1 MMGSR
6 TAGGMPI
13 AARSHVQ
20 ETQSP
25 ASPVVALTHHTQKP
39 EIKNREKKQ
48 KKKKKIRHL
57 DTRKASFS
65 EVEILP
71 GFNPKP

>member
-1 MMGSR
+1 MTGSR

-25 ASPVVALTHHTQKP
+25 ASPVVALTPTTPKSP
-39 EIKNREKKQ
+39 KLKTVR

-65 EVEILP
+65 EVKILP

>member
-1 MMGSR
+1 
-6 TAGGMPI
+6 
-13 AARSHVQ
+13 VQ

-25 ASPVVALTHHTQKP
+25 ASLVVGLTHHTQKP
-39 EIKNREKKQ
+39 EIKNREEKKNM
-48 KKKKKIRHL
+48 IRHL
-57 DTRKASFS
+57 DTRKASSFS